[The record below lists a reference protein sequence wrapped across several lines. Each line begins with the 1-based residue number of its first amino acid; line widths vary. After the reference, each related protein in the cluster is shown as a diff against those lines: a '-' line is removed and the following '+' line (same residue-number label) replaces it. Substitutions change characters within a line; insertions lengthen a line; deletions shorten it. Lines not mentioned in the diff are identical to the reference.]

1 MKKKLRS
8 VMIIFAVLAM
18 LTTCAFATDGY
29 SDEKTKTVK
38 GYTYTYWSIISN
50 NTPERMFAQTSVTA
64 KEDTVP
70 VGYFGCQ
77 ARQYSSSGVLKAS
90 SDWDYNKWE
99 DAPGSAAYVLIDDIT
114 SGYYYSKGQARFY
127 TGDGYD
133 TYTCAATPNYATTKS
148 ISSNMEVTVQRNENG
163 EIYGSELFLDEI
175 GVQPDLILAEGTNG
189 KVGYVRADDINDAE
203 ITTPEQAAE
212 KKLSSKSR
220 EIPLYDSD
228 GTTII
233 GSFSLHPSGDI
244 ELGQLEP

>member
-8 VMIIFAVLAM
+8 VLINFTVLAM
-18 LTTCAFATDGY
+18 LTTCAFAAEGK
-29 SDEKTKTVK
+29 SDAKTKTVN
-38 GYTYTYWSIISN
+38 GYTYTYWSFISN
-50 NTPERMFAQTSVTA
+50 NGSGRIFAQTSVTA
-64 KEDTVP
+64 KEKTVP

-77 ARQYSSSGVLKAS
+77 ARIYSSSGVLKVS

-99 DAPGSAAYVLIDDIT
+99 DAPGSAAYVLIEDIT

-133 TYTCAATPNYATTKS
+133 TYTCAATPNYAPTKN
-148 ISSNMEVTVQRNENG
+148 ISSNINETVQRNENG

-212 KKLSSKSR
+212 KTLSSTSR

-228 GTTII
+228 GTTIV
-233 GSFSLHPSGDI
+233 GSFSLHPSEDI
-244 ELGQLEP
+244 EIWELEL